1 VTDAVCLV
9 VSEERSEVASIVG
22 GKIAL
27 WDQPEA
33 LQEQLKEWLGGPEIQ
48 VPTLQRFL
56 EDFFIK
62 NWKTKLAAFAL
73 VSACWLVLAS
83 HQDEDRGQRTENRNG
98 EVGMRNAEKRERDR
112 K

>member
-62 NWKTKLAAFAL
+62 TDVPFQGSLSTAYN
-73 VSACWLVLAS
+73 
-83 HQDEDRGQRTENRNG
+83 
-98 EVGMRNAEKRERDR
+98 
-112 K
+112 

>member
-1 VTDAVCLV
+1 MT
-9 VSEERSEVASIVG
+9 IG
-22 GKIAL
+22 
-27 WDQPEA
+27 
-33 LQEQLKEWLGGPEIQ
+33 EWLGGPEIQ

-83 HQDEDRGQRTENRNG
+83 HLSSDFPSGSPIVNTAPPCG
-98 EVGMRNAEKRERDR
+98 EFWAVMVP
-112 K
+112 